1 MGRSDMTLQSACGI
15 PPMEDVRHDPHAT
28 ATSSPQT
35 EAQLQVDG
43 GAVSCDGP
51 RSTPSRDLGREDLP
65 LQSRSAGMVVALHTF
80 HAASFVGHARGMSL
94 QELTWILG
102 ALAVAGALLAWR
114 TAPAVAVALLSGL
127 VGAIAAGRV
136 SWTDGPEGIPGEVA
150 FWFSLGLWVGATL
163 GRDLPARGAWH
174 AADGP
179 LGRGPAAHRP
189 ARVCGAHPFP
199 ARRVPA
205 LREGGICDYMGTD
218 VLGGWITGVV
228 FIFAIDLLVLSV
240 LLGFAPGPSRG
251 RRMESE
257 AARSRPASAGRIA
270 MVCAWIGLAVAILVV
285 AFTRPTELEA
295 WRASQPDAESFAA
308 NLLAPAPLGD
318 PVFGCPSVES
328 DGGHLPRGG
337 LDPERGQW
345 LDGHAPRWLPEDFGL
360 VDWLVAEDGWDPGVG
375 DAIYSQSVGVWA
387 DGGCRRVSLALFW
400 GDPHAPRLDRL
411 YSVVDEVGGWNV
423 VAGPRCKRAATAD
436 GSCLHYLAWSH
447 DERGEGRGRV
457 LGLRLQMLGIDRD
470 VGDRIALGIPV

>member
-1 MGRSDMTLQSACGI
+1 
-15 PPMEDVRHDPHAT
+15 
-28 ATSSPQT
+28 
-35 EAQLQVDG
+35 
-43 GAVSCDGP
+43 
-51 RSTPSRDLGREDLP
+51 
-65 LQSRSAGMVVALHTF
+65 MVVALHTF

-150 FWFSLGLWVGATL
+150 FWFSLGLWVGAIFGAAISRRAEPGTRPMARWAVALLLTAPLACVALTL
-163 GRDLPARGAWH
+163 SLQDAC
-174 AADGP
+174 P
-179 LGRGPAAHRP
+179 LY
-189 ARVCGAHPFP
+189 VQW
-199 ARRVPA
+199 
-205 LREGGICDYMGTD
+205 GICDFMGTD

-423 VAGPRCKRAATAD
+423 VAGPQCKRAATAD